1 MDAARWQPIACSK
14 AAAQCECPVK
24 VDYVIVWV
32 RHHPA
37 LTLIAV
43 VILVGVFLLA
53 VEIYRGFDD
62 HLRDP

>member
-1 MDAARWQPIACSK
+1 L
-14 AAAQCECPVK
+14 
-24 VDYVIVWV
+24 IVWV